1 MADDD
6 SGFDPEQNPLGD
18 QDQLAHPLSGW
29 ADMSNLK
36 PEEIAQSIHDPEG
49 FKDAMTAKNIP
60 PPGFDVEHDGQG
72 SFRPVSAWTASPV
85 PSEVGTRNEPTT
97 PPQPTQPPATQ
108 YSPPTANLPSWAS
121 PQQQPSPLTAG
132 LTPGQQTSIREGST
146 PGPPESPWPPVASGM
161 QRQAPFRTFEG
172 GTPVGPK
179 PETTTPAG
187 AQPTQ
192 GRPLDIKPTAEG
204 IKSAEERAQKEKEDR
219 SKAMD
224 DFAKMMQGIKMPQ
237 RPPPNPVGTPSVR
250 QHSTLASPQAM
261 ALLGLLGQQGSQQP
275 SGMPNLLARLLGRI
289 G

>member
-6 SGFDPEQNPLGD
+6 FDPEQNQPDLG
-18 QDQLAHPLSGW
+18 QPVHPLSGW

-85 PSEVGTRNEPTT
+85 PPPGGEPTQQQGGVGTFKYPPDTT
-97 PPQPTQPPATQ
+97 
-108 YSPPTANLPSWAS
+108 YSPPTGNLPSWAN

-132 LTPGQQTSIREGST
+132 LTPGQQASIREGAT

-179 PETTTPAG
+179 PEATTPAG

-192 GRPLDIKPTAEG
+192 GGPLDIKPTPEG
-204 IKSAEERAQKEKEDR
+204 IKSAEDRSKKEKEDR
-219 SKAMD
+219 AKAMD

-261 ALLGLLGQQGSQQP
+261 ALLGLLGQAGSQQP